1 MNTPRRRRAPLVLAI
16 GTALLTTTACFGG
29 AGQSSQDQQ
38 GGTADDTG
46 SSAAPVD
53 EGDPVPG
60 GVLEMATPSDARSL
74 DPHREASYNTHAAI
88 GSVYSRLTAFKTG
101 PDVPYGTTDVE
112 GDLAEDWESNEEA
125 TEWTFNLREGV
136 KFHDKPPVNG
146 REFTSADVVCTMERI
161 QTLPGHQLTLI
172 SDVSE
177 ISTPDDYTVI
187 FKLNSPNVAFDRTL
201 ANPFLAI
208 LPCEGT
214 NGDFDLD
221 TDAIGT
227 GSFVL
232 DSWTRDRERTLS
244 KNEDYF
250 VEGQPYLDGYHVTI
264 MADAQSQAA
273 ALRSGK
279 LNIMTTLSTDSRQVE
294 SLLNQVDGLRL
305 LQEGGTTQTRVYLN
319 VNEEPF
325 DDLRVRRAVAHAID
339 REGMIEGMRAGGSL
353 TGPVTPS
360 FGGAL
365 SSEEV
370 AELTPYDPDLAKE
383 LLAEAGY
390 PDGFSVEMKVT
401 DGYGETVVREA
412 QWVQQDLAEIGID
425 VEIKIEDYAT
435 YYGDSWAQQNYV
447 IAYGLQTPM
456 LSADEYLTSEYLS
469 DGGRN
474 WNGVND
480 PQLDE
485 MIKEQR
491 TISDPEERDEKLK
504 EIQRYII
511 TEVASP
517 LTLYVYDGQTLLTGD
532 VKGYYPHPDYSSRE
546 YMNIWLDDGGE

>member
-1 MNTPRRRRAPLVLAI
+1 MSTVRSRTR
-16 GTALLTTTACFGG
+16 LLIAGAAVVATTSACFGG
-29 AGQSSQDQQ
+29 ASGQTGANDN
-38 GGTADDTG
+38 AG
-46 SSAAPVD
+46 SSANANQPEED
-53 EGDPVPG
+53 AGDPVPG
-60 GVLEMATPSDARSL
+60 GVMQMATPSDARSL

-101 PDVPYGTTDVE
+101 EDVEYGTTEVE
-112 GDLAEDWESNEEA
+112 GDLAEEWEANEDS
-125 TEWTFNLREGV
+125 TEWTFQLREGV
-136 KFHDKPPVNG
+136 TFHDKAPVDG
-146 REFTSADVVCTMERI
+146 REFTSADVLCTIERI

-172 SDVSE
+172 SDV
-177 ISTPDDYTVI
+177 TDVTAPDDYTVT
-187 FKLNSPNVAFDRTL
+187 FSLASPNVDFDRVL
-201 ANPFLAI
+201 ANPFLVI

-214 NGDFDLD
+214 NGDFNLD
-221 TDAIGT
+221 TEAIGT
-227 GSFVL
+227 GAFVL
-232 DSWTRDRERTLS
+232 DDWTRDRERTLS
-244 KNEDYF
+244 ANPDYF
-250 VEGQPYLDGYHVTI
+250 VEDRPYLDGYHVTI
-264 MADAQSQAA
+264 MPDAQSQTA

-279 LNIMTTLSTDSRQVE
+279 LQLMSGLSTDARAVDT
-294 SLLNQVDGLRL
+294 LLSQVDGLRL
-305 LQEGGTTQTRVYLN
+305 RQEGGSTQTRVYLN

-325 DDLRVRRAVAHAID
+325 DDLNVRRAVAHAID
-339 REGMIEGMRAGGSL
+339 REGMIEGLRAGGSL
-353 TGPVTPS
+353 SGPVTPS
-360 FGGAL
+360 FEGAL

-370 AELTPYDPDLAKE
+370 GELTPYDPELAKE
-383 LLAEAGY
+383 LLAEAGF

-401 DGYGETVVREA
+401 DGYGETVVKEA
-412 QWVQQDLAEIGID
+412 QWVQQDLAEVGID

-491 TISDPEERDEKLK
+491 TITDPDEREAKLQ

-511 TEVASP
+511 TEVSSP
-517 LTLYVYDGQTLLTGD
+517 LSLYVYDGQTMLSSD
-532 VKGYYPHPDYSSRE
+532 VQGYHPHPDYSSRE
-546 YMNIWLDDGGE
+546 YMNIWLVDGGE